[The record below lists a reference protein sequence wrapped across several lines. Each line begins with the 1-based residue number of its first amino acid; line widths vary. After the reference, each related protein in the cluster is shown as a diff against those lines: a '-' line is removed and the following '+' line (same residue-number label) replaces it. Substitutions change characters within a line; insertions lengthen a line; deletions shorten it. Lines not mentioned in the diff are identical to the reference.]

1 MRKQILDTN
10 APKPSSAEPVWLDVV
25 RLARV
30 ELSSEEAAH
39 PVEAALI
46 HGDTRG
52 WRAAHS
58 GEQTIRLLFDE
69 PLSLRHIRL
78 SFTEAEHE
86 RTQEFVLKWS
96 GDGGRTYRE
105 IVRQQYHFSPP
116 DTAREVEDYDVE
128 LEGVGALELQIV
140 PDISRGPACAT
151 LEQLRLA

>member
-1 MRKQILDTN
+1 MRKRILEPNT
-10 APKPSSAEPVWLDVV
+10 AELPSTEPDWLDLE

-30 ELSSEEAAH
+30 ELSSEEPAH

-46 HGDTRG
+46 TGDIRG

-69 PLSLRHIRL
+69 PLNLRHIRL
-78 SFTEAEHE
+78 EFTETGLE
-86 RTQEFVLKWS
+86 RTQEFVLRWS
-96 GDGGRTYRE
+96 WDGGRTYRE

-116 DTAREVEDYDVE
+116 DTTREREDYAVE
-128 LEGVGALELQIV
+128 LEGVGALELHIV

>member
-1 MRKQILDTN
+1 MRKQILSTST
-10 APKPSSAEPVWLDVV
+10 PETPSGEHAWLDLE

-30 ELSSEEAAH
+30 ELSSEEPAH

-46 HGDTRG
+46 PGDTRG
-52 WRAAHS
+52 WQAALP
-58 GEQTIRLLFDE
+58 GEQTIRLLFDQ
-69 PLSLRHIRL
+69 PLSLRRIRL
-78 SFTEAEHE
+78 AFTETRHQ

-116 DTAREVEDYDVE
+116 DTTRELEDYSVE
-128 LEGVGALELQIV
+128 LEGVGVLELHVV

-151 LEQLRLA
+151 LEQLRIA

>member
-1 MRKQILDTN
+1 MRKQILDTKT
-10 APKPSSAEPVWLDVV
+10 PETPSAEPVWLDLE

-46 HGDTRG
+46 SGDTRG

-69 PLSLRHIRL
+69 PMNLRHIRL
-78 SFTEAEHE
+78 VFTETGHE

-116 DTAREVEDYDVE
+116 DTTRELEDYDVE

>member
-1 MRKQILDTN
+1 MRKRILDPDT
-10 APKPSSAEPVWLDVV
+10 PEIPSAEPVWLDLE

-30 ELSSEEAAH
+30 ELSSEEPAH

-46 HGDTRG
+46 SGDTRG
-52 WRAAHS
+52 WRAAHP

-78 SFTEAEHE
+78 VFTETAHE
-86 RTQEFVLKWS
+86 RTQEFVLKWTE
-96 GDGGRTYRE
+96 GGGRTYRE

-116 DTAREVEDYDVE
+116 DTTRELEEYGVK
-128 LEGVGALELQIV
+128 LEGVSALELQIV

>member
-1 MRKQILDTN
+1 MRKQILDPDT
-10 APKPSSAEPVWLDVV
+10 PEIPSAEPVWLDLE

-30 ELSSEEAAH
+30 ELSSEEPSH

-46 HGDTRG
+46 SGDTRG
-52 WRAAHS
+52 WRAAHP

-78 SFTEAEHE
+78 VFTETAHA

-96 GDGGRTYRE
+96 EGGGRTYRE

-116 DTAREVEDYDVE
+116 DTTRELEEYGVE
-128 LEGVGALELQIV
+128 LDGVGALELQIV

>member
-1 MRKQILDTN
+1 MRKTLLDTN
-10 APKPSSAEPVWLDVV
+10 APETPSTEPAWLDLE

-46 HGDTRG
+46 TGDTRG
-52 WRAAHS
+52 WRAGQP

-78 SFTEAEHE
+78 AFTEIEKE

-116 DTAREVEDYDVE
+116 ETTRELEDYRVE
-128 LEGVGALELQIV
+128 LAGVGALELRIV

>member
-1 MRKQILDTN
+1 MRKRILDTDTREI
-10 APKPSSAEPVWLDVV
+10 PSAEPVWLDLE

-30 ELSSEEAAH
+30 ELSSEEPAH

-46 HGDTRG
+46 SDDTRG

-58 GEQTIRLLFDE
+58 GGQTIRLLFDE
-69 PLSLRHIRL
+69 PLNLRHIRL
-78 SFTEAEHE
+78 VFTETEHE
-86 RTQEFVLKWS
+86 RTQEFVVKWS

-116 DTAREVEDYDVE
+116 DTTREREDYGVE

>member
-10 APKPSSAEPVWLDVV
+10 APKPSSAEPVWLDLE

-30 ELSSEEAAH
+30 ELSSEEPAH

-46 HGDTRG
+46 SGDTRG

-58 GEQTIRLLFDE
+58 GEQMIRLLFDE
-69 PLSLRHIRL
+69 PLNLRHIRL
-78 SFTEAEHE
+78 VFTETEHE

-96 GDGGRTYRE
+96 RDGGRTYRE

-116 DTAREVEDYDVE
+116 DTTRELEDYGVE
-128 LEGVGALELQIV
+128 FEGVGALELQIV

>member
-1 MRKQILDTN
+1 MRKTILDTN
-10 APKPSSAEPVWLDVV
+10 APKTSATEPVWLDLE

-46 HGDTRG
+46 SGDIRS
-52 WRAAHS
+52 WRAAHP

-69 PLSLRHIRL
+69 PLRLRHIRL
-78 SFTEAEHE
+78 VFTETELQ

-116 DTAREVEDYDVE
+116 DTTRQIEDYDIE
-128 LEGVGALELQIV
+128 LESVGALELQIV

-151 LEQLRLA
+151 LEQLKLA

>member
-1 MRKQILDTN
+1 MRKQILDTKT
-10 APKPSSAEPVWLDVV
+10 PETLSAEPVWLDLE

-39 PVEAALI
+39 PVEATLI
-46 HGDTRG
+46 PGDTRG
-52 WRAAHS
+52 WRAMHP
-58 GEQTIRLLFDE
+58 GEQTIRLL
-69 PLSLRHIRL
+69 HIRL
-78 SFTEAEHE
+78 SFTETEHE

-116 DTAREVEDYDVE
+116 DTTRE
-128 LEGVGALELQIV
+128 LEDFRIELDGVGALELQIV

-151 LEQLRLA
+151 LEQFRLA

>member
-1 MRKQILDTN
+1 MRKQILDTKT
-10 APKPSSAEPVWLDVV
+10 PETSSAEPAWLDLE